1 MVFTEISRSL
11 LQEFGASRS
20 IPCHVASQLYQPQ
33 PGQQQGMRA
42 GARRS
47 TGSPSSTAKHKPK
60 PKQGMRARADPLVL
74 HHQQLNLNLNLNRA
88 CGRAQIHWFS
98 IINSC
103 VTVLLLTGF
112 LATILMRVLKNDFVR
127 FGNDE
132 ETGAPPAPP
141 AALALPHVAAA

>member
-1 MVFTEISRSL
+1 MQ
-11 LQEFGASRS
+11 QED
-20 IPCHVASQLYQPQ
+20 
-33 PGQQQGMRA
+33 
-42 GARRS
+42 
-47 TGSPSSTAKHKPK
+47 T
-60 PKQGMRARADPLVL
+60 RARADPLVL

-127 FGNDE
+127 FGSDE
-132 ETGAPPAPP
+132 ETGAPPRAPCGAGLASLYRCRNAATSVNTLHACCGAACLLSHNGQGLTAHEAPVPTNTPSFAAHKQRP
-141 AALALPHVAAA
+141 A